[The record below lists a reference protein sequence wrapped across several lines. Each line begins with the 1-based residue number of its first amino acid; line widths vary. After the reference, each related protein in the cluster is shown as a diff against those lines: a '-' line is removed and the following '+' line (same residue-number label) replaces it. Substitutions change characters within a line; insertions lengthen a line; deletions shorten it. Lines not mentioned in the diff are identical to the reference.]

1 MKIYQISSD
10 YKTLKPERK
19 SVMKKFNKEEK
30 FIIGLI
36 IIAIIGIAINRY
48 ANWLIKTTEQ
58 QTIESAVLVE
68 SNEDGYVLS
77 FNGEEYW
84 YTFD

>member
-1 MKIYQISSD
+1 MKIYQISSG

>member
-1 MKIYQISSD
+1 
-10 YKTLKPERK
+10 
-19 SVMKKFNKEEK
+19 MKKFNKEEK
-30 FIIGLI
+30 FIISLI

-58 QTIESAVLVE
+58 RMIESAVLVE
-68 SNEDGYVLS
+68 SNENSYILS
-77 FNGEEYW
+77 FDGEEYE